1 MPGGVTPKLVTRA
14 MVVGMRPGSVIVDIS
29 IDQGGCCETSRQT
42 TLTEHTYI
50 EVGVT
55 HSRRKFKSVAAQT
68 LHNCAIAHRGE
79 LCPKLHQLET
89 VALTKPYSA
98 CAKVRAWHVSC

>member
-1 MPGGVTPKLVTRA
+1 MAPRQLNKSRVATHDGAVLVPGGVTPKLVTRA

-55 HSRRKFKSVAAQT
+55 HSRRKFKSIAAQL
-68 LHNCAIAHRGE
+68 LHNCAIAHRGG
-79 LCPKLHQLET
+79 LPVQGCINL
-89 VALTKPYSA
+89 KP
-98 CAKVRAWHVSC
+98 